1 MYIYYI
7 YFFILKTKIDLLY
20 IKEKVVQNVDF
31 YNIIKISKSLKL
43 KKSTFGKL

>member
-43 KKSTFGKL
+43 KKSTFEKL